1 MAPKLRDPILDAI
14 EREGLFGQDVRSVDL
29 SKPFKEVK
37 PTPEPGRVILPSST
51 YLANDLGKEIKLITG
66 TGDKVINA
74 GYLESVRLV
83 AAQGLHLPSIVLHD
97 DYLVSSDKW
106 KELDKKG
113 YYAAWAREILVYPG
127 TGGTFIQGEDV
138 IDGGTGWIL
147 PARYVP
153 EDICG
158 KIGMGLFIDPEDVC
172 RENGRIIVHPKTT
185 IILNRLLQERDAFG
199 MVDEATRIPL
209 ETNVQLD
216 FEKRWFW
223 RTAGMSVRPI
233 CRGASKPNIRMGINC
248 DCFPTSNFGVGG
260 VEYK

>member
-1 MAPKLRDPILDAI
+1 MMGERIGTLIDPKKKAEVLQRIKDRKAPFCA
-14 EREGLFGQDVRSVDL
+14 
-29 SKPFKEVK
+29 VK
-37 PTPEPGRVILPSST
+37 PAPEPVGTIPSSSG
-51 YLANDLGKEIKLITG
+51 YVGNDLGKDIHPVGPDGKITN
-66 TGDKVINA
+66 TD
-74 GYLESVRLV
+74 YLEARRLV
-83 AAQGLHLPSIVLHD
+83 AAQGVRLPSNVLHD